1 MCLNIFLSKPENK
14 VGSKRSILWAGE
26 HKMIVAEIST
36 RRKQALSLK
45 RWLGMQGRH
54 GARAVTGQG
63 RPEAGADT
71 DAGSI
76 TRQTRR
82 HGRHGPWV
90 TWPRPLSCK
99 KIKTTP
105 RNVVLETWFGWETAN
120 LNEKGGREIN
130 IWKRP
135 TISGNLTYNRNN
147 NSSDIYIYIRIK
159 RELFCRLNKINDY
172 DSWV

>member
-1 MCLNIFLSKPENK
+1 MFSIFSFRNQKIKSAVRGAFCEQASTRWSSQKSARDENK
-14 VGSKRSILWAGE
+14 HCLSSADSECRADTELGQSRVRADP
-26 HKMIVAEIST
+26 
-36 RRKQALSLK
+36 KQAQT
-45 RWLGMQGRH
+45 RTQ
-54 GARAVTGQG
+54 
-63 RPEAGADT
+63 
-71 DAGSI
+71 GSI
-76 TRQTRR
+76 TRQTRG

-90 TWPRPLSCK
+90 TSPRPLSCK

-147 NSSDIYIYIRIK
+147 NSSDIYIRIK

>member
-1 MCLNIFLSKPENK
+1 MIKVKKYIILCFNIFLSKPENK

-71 DAGSI
+71 DAGQHYTPDTG
-76 TRQTRR
+76 TRQTR
-82 HGRHGPWV
+82 
-90 TWPRPLSCK
+90 TL
-99 KIKTTP
+99 
-105 RNVVLETWFGWETAN
+105 
-120 LNEKGGREIN
+120 
-130 IWKRP
+130 
-135 TISGNLTYNRNN
+135 GNLTAPPLLQKNKNNATKCRPRNLIRLRNRE
-147 NSSDIYIYIRIK
+147 SKWKGWGGKLISGKDPQ
-159 RELFCRLNKINDY
+159 
-172 DSWV
+172 